1 MLSPQKG
8 QIGIEADIPSLRQ
21 TLESH
26 ITLDLFHV
34 KQKTEHTERQTRAR
48 GEALAFMSTSR
59 AMAERLD
66 IYVDLLG
73 RWRKIT
79 NLVSESTFSDVW
91 MRHFADCQQIIAFA
105 PDAKRW
111 LDLGSG
117 AGFPGM
123 VIAIQLAE
131 TPGALVHCV
140 ESDQRKCAFLR
151 AVATATGAP
160 ARLHS
165 RRIEA
170 LDVAEIPDVQAVTA
184 RAVAP
189 LPQLIEYAEPWLR
202 RGAVGIFPRGRSAQT
217 QVGTLDIIPQ
227 FQIET
232 FPSKIDPDAR
242 IVQVRLPSQSP

>member
-1 MLSPQKG
+1 MKHRMEPNEPKPAG
-8 QIGIEADIPSLRQ
+8 RD
-21 TLESH
+21 
-26 ITLDLFHV
+26 
-34 KQKTEHTERQTRAR
+34 
-48 GEALAFMSTSR
+48 EALALMSASR

-79 NLVSESTFSDVW
+79 NLVSESTYADVW
-91 MRHFADCQQIIAFA
+91 MRHFADCQQLTALEPQA
-105 PDAKRW
+105 LRW

-131 TPGALVHCV
+131 TPDAIVHCV

-151 AVATATGAP
+151 AVAQATGAP
-160 ARLHS
+160 ARVHS
-165 RRIEA
+165 KRIEA
-170 LDVAEIPDVQAVTA
+170 LRITEIPDVQAVTA

-189 LPQLIEYAEPWLR
+189 LPQLIDYAEPWLR
-202 RGAVGIFPRGRSAQT
+202 GGAVGIFPRGRTAQT
-217 QVGTLDIIPQ
+217 QVGALDLIPQ

-232 FPSKIDPDAR
+232 FASKIDPDAR